1 MYVYLGSRRAQKC
14 LDIDFKPNLTS
25 TVVPIEPEPVV
36 YFTAFHQLGWIMFF
50 EVRFK
55 SDPLNPS
62 RYRELLLSNP
72 SYGQYLGF
80 TRFSRFA
87 FLGKYYVL
95 DSSLTQLTC
104 FSGVPNAGNKF
115 TFITSVPFAGGTEA
129 EACITYSFSF
139 SGGREYVDTLDNWA
153 TYADRAF
160 IVSTPAAQTEVP
172 VTKSVVLKTSVP
184 ITSILTVPISKDNC
198 LLMN

>member
-1 MYVYLGSRRAQKC
+1 
-14 LDIDFKPNLTS
+14 
-25 TVVPIEPEPVV
+25 
-36 YFTAFHQLGWIMFF
+36 MFF

-55 SDPLNPS
+55 SDALNPS
-62 RYRELLLSNP
+62 RYRYLLLSNP

-87 FLGKYYVL
+87 FLGKYFVL

-115 TFITSVPFAGGTEA
+115 TFITSVPFTGGTEA
-129 EACITYSFSF
+129 EACITYSF

-153 TYADRAF
+153 TYSNRAF
-160 IVSTPAAQTEVP
+160 IVSTPSPQTEVS
-172 VTKSVVLKTSVP
+172 VTKSVVVKTSVP

-198 LLMN
+198 LLMT